1 MPGHGRPWP
10 KGVSANPG
18 GRPAGVGRVRGLAR
32 RYTAEAVAKLV
43 GLMRNG
49 SSGTIQ
55 LSAAVELLTWGF
67 GRPATVAPFSDET
80 GPVLIQFVH
89 NWRDPDTG
97 QERRQ
102 VIDVEDAAQRIFPR
116 AAETH
121 SEGQRRL
128 PEPAR
133 LPALGATGPQPP
145 GSQKPVVEKPQ
156 IQYPRFTV
164 R

>member
-1 MPGHGRPWP
+1 MPGRGRPWP

-18 GRPAGVGRVRGLAR
+18 GRPAGVGQVRGLAR

-55 LSAAVELLTWGF
+55 LNAAVELLIWGY
-67 GRPATVAPFSDET
+67 GRPATVAPFSDEA
-80 GPVLIQFVH
+80 GSVLIEFVH

-97 QERRQ
+97 QERRE
-102 VIDVEDAAQRIFPR
+102 VLDVKDAAQRIFPR
-116 AAETH
+116 
-121 SEGQRRL
+121 SEGQRQ
-128 PEPAR
+128 

-145 GSQKPVVEKPQ
+145 GSQKPLVEEPQ
-156 IQYPRFTV
+156 ISYPRFTV